1 MTQIDNISFFGIRAR
16 PHMFDRLF
24 AYQTWR
30 ETFSGQDNKTYGG
43 ICLAIVSRHKFHPQQ
58 TQNVSDQCEPNPTQ
72 SQCMHRQVSG

>member
-1 MTQIDNISFFGIRAR
+1 MTQIGNISFFGIRAR

-30 ETFSGQDNKTYGG
+30 ENFSGQDNKTYGG